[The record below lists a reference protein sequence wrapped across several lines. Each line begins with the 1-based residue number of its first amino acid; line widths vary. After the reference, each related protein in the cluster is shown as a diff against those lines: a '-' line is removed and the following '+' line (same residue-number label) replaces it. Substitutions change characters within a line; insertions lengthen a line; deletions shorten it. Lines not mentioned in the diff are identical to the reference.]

1 MTYSSGG
8 PGYPGAQH
16 SGAYAPTPQHSQ
28 QHSRADDAP
37 SKLPV
42 YLLAAVG
49 VLGLAAY
56 LLTFGPV
63 WEASEFAAG
72 GIVML
77 GIIAILFA
85 AIFAAIALV
94 PKQANHTPLVTAAAA
109 VGFLLVIWDLISNA
123 DVSGWALI
131 AIVVVSALQ
140 TIAALGAL
148 LLDAGVISP
157 PAPRPKYDPYQ
168 QQQQYGGGYYGQ
180 PQLSGHGPQ
189 HGGPPLPPSS
199 QSTQSFNLPQGA
211 PQYGGYQSGPPSGG
225 FPQQAQQEGPPTPPT
240 GFPTFAPPSS
250 APTTEAKAPPRH
262 YDAPTQEVR
271 APEGLRAPDQPSSPS
286 GPPPS

>member
-28 QHSRADDAP
+28 HSRADDAP

-42 YLLAAVG
+42 YLLAAVA

-140 TIAALGAL
+140 TIAAVGAL

-157 PAPRPKYDPYQ
+157 PAPRPKYEPY

-189 HGGPPLPPSS
+189 RGGPPPPPSS
-199 QSTQSFNLPQGA
+199 QPTHSFNLPQGG

-225 FPQQAQQEGPPTPPT
+225 VPQQAQQEGPSTPPT

-250 APTTEAKAPPRH
+250 APTTEAKAAPPH

-271 APEGLRAPDQPSSPS
+271 APEGRRDPDRPSSPS